1 MIALP
6 AFLLLLL
13 WWPSLLVAAKPA
25 DIAGELRRNE
35 LDPGSCYRVRDLTL
49 TRGDDIKLYFNEG
62 FLTFGKP
69 VAGRRVAAVF
79 TTDTEGGDGEM
90 LLMPPFKG
98 ERLSLSAFTGSPTL
112 NEHFR
117 SSLLLFTDDTGD
129 ILAAELQRREAAP
142 APDRGLLIAQEWN
155 PILGNLSGSFS
166 IRLIQHLAGE
176 LPASRGVFYAAVQ
189 GRTLG
194 NFDVS
199 FDPDSP
205 EQVHIG
211 QLKTKDDRS
220 YYDTWTSFAARPF
233 RTGSRQKAEPDVEL
247 SNYRIEA
254 ELDTALRLK
263 VATRATLKAR
273 QGPVRTAGFEI
284 TDGMTVKSVTIDGTP
299 ADLFTRDALRAN
311 LLRRNESILFLV
323 TPAQPLEAGRSYEVV
338 FEHEGNVVRDAGRDV
353 YFVSSRSNWYPQSGV
368 RFATFDIRFSYPASL
383 QMVFPGELKEDR
395 QEGERRISRRV
406 TNAPI
411 RTAGFNLGR
420 YESAK
425 AVRGPLSVE
434 VFANK
439 QVEFALRGPG
449 SDTVAVTPLPLPSPG
464 TVWPPRPPGMRGAGQ
479 QQPFPQ
485 PAMIPQMPNPA
496 LRLEAMA
503 AEIASGFE
511 FFAGFL
517 GPPALPQMMVSPIPG
532 GFGQGFPG
540 LVYLSTLSYLQAR
553 ERPAA
558 VRNDER
564 VQLFFDEILQAH
576 ETAHQ
581 WWGNVVTNGGPQDD
595 WLLEA
600 LANYSAL
607 LYIEKRKGAK
617 TTNQILEQYRDRLL
631 RKEGDATIDSA
642 GPIRLG
648 VRLQN
653 SLVPG
658 AWRDIV
664 YGKGSWILHML
675 RKRMG
680 DAAFLKMLGAICAS
694 KRHGAVSLAEF
705 REFAA
710 AHMPA
715 KAPDRKLDAFFDH
728 WLDSTGIP
736 AFTMTTAIKGKAP
749 NLQLVV
755 TVAQSGVEPSA
766 SFQVPVEVQLT
777 PGGKRE
783 THWVTTG
790 EEAGTLMLRV
800 AARPAKVTL
809 DPEGSVLAVKQ

>member
-1 MIALP
+1 MIP
-6 AFLLLLL
+6 PLLLSLFL
-13 WWPSLLVAAKPA
+13 SPWLLVAAKP
-25 DIAGELRRNE
+25 DGIASELRRNE
-35 LDPGSCYRVRDLTL
+35 LDPNACYRVRDLTL
-49 TRGDDIKLYFNEG
+49 TRGDDIKIYFNEG

-69 VAGRRVAAVF
+69 VAGRRVAVVF

-90 LLMPPFKG
+90 LVMPPSKG

-117 SSLLLFTDDTGD
+117 SSLLLFTDDT
-129 ILAAELQRREAAP
+129 AEVLTGELKRREAAP
-142 APDRGLLIAQEWN
+142 VPDRGLLIAQEWN

-176 LPASRGVFYAAVQ
+176 LPASRGVFYAAMQ
-189 GRTLG
+189 GRRLG

-211 QLKTKDDRS
+211 QLKTKDDKS

-233 RTGSRQKAEPDVEL
+233 RTGGRRTAEADVEL

-254 ELDTALRLK
+254 ELDASLRLK
-263 VATRATLKAR
+263 VVTHATLKVK
-273 QGPVRTAGFEI
+273 QGPVKTAGFEI
-284 TDGMTVKSVTIDGTP
+284 SDGMTMKSVTIDGAP
-299 ADLFTRDALRAN
+299 AGLFTRDALRAN

-323 TPAQPLEAGRSYEVV
+323 TPERPLDAGKTYEAV

-353 YFVSSRSNWYPQSGV
+353 YFVSSRSNWYPQAGA
-368 RFATFDIRFSYPASL
+368 RFATFDIRFSYPSHL
-383 QMVFPGELKEDR
+383 QLVFPGDLKEDR
-395 QEGERRISRRV
+395 QQGERRVSRRV
-406 TNAPI
+406 TGTPI

-425 AVRGPLSVE
+425 ASRGPLSVE

-449 SDTVAVTPLPLPSPG
+449 SDNVAISPLPLPGAG
-464 TVWPPRPPGMRGAGQ
+464 TGWPRPGGGPRGTAGGA
-479 QQPFPQ
+479 PPLPP
-485 PAMIPQMPNPA
+485 PAIIPQLPNPV
-496 LRLEAMA
+496 LRLESMA
-503 AEIASGFE
+503 SEIANGFE

-517 GPPALPQMMVSPIPG
+517 GPPALMQMMVSPIPG

-540 LVYLSTLSYLQAR
+540 LVYLSTLSYLQSR

-595 WLLEA
+595 WMLEA

-617 TTNQILEQYRDRLL
+617 TMMQILDQYRDRLL

-680 DAAFLKMLGAICAS
+680 DAAFLKMLGAICTA
-694 KRHGAVSLAEF
+694 KRHGALSLPEF
-705 REFAA
+705 HQFAS
-710 AHMPA
+710 AHMPSLA
-715 KAPDRKLDAFFDH
+715 ADRKLDAFFDH
-728 WLDSTGIP
+728 WIDSTGIP
-736 AFTMTTAIKGKAP
+736 SFTMTTALKGKAP
-749 NLQLVV
+749 NLQLALTV
-755 TVAQSGVEPSA
+755 TQSGVDPSA
-766 SFQVPVEVQLT
+766 SFQVPVEVQLAR
-777 PGGKRE
+777 GKS
-783 THWVTTG
+783 TVYWVTTG
-790 EEAGTLMLRV
+790 EDSATLTIRV
-800 AARPAKVTL
+800 ASRPLKVVL
-809 DPEGSVLAVKQ
+809 DPDGSVLSAKP